1 MWEIKI
7 SGALPL
13 ASREAVYK
21 QPHKRILENLGA
33 KNIKEI
39 YRDNEVTKAQ
49 KKCCEDEEN
58 ASRHADVQADSQTSS
73 NSLINATSPFPALG
87 PRNITFSSLGSSLS
101 LCPQ

>member
-1 MWEIKI
+1 MEPYPWRVER
-7 SGALPL
+7 LFTNNPT
-13 ASREAVYK
+13 
-21 QPHKRILENLGA
+21 RILENLGD